1 MKGVEPREIVDNF
14 VDIRGGAEKMKY
26 ALVIWHGEE
35 HSESPEEIDAWPEH
49 QAWLADLQARGMFK
63 GGARLRPTATTKV
76 QVRGGETL
84 VSDGPYAETKDLIG
98 GFIVIECAHL
108 DEAIEVAAGHAFAA
122 FGTIE
127 VRPVWE

>member
-1 MKGVEPREIVDNF
+1 
-14 VDIRGGAEKMKY
+14 MKY

-35 HSESPEEIDAWPEH
+35 HAESPLAIDAWPEH
-49 QAWLADLQARGMFK
+49 KAWMDDLVSRGIFR

-98 GFIVIECAHL
+98 GFL
-108 DEAIEVAAGHAFAA
+108 NQ
-122 FGTIE
+122 
-127 VRPVWE
+127 

>member
-1 MKGVEPREIVDNF
+1 
-14 VDIRGGAEKMKY
+14 MKY

-49 QAWLADLQARGMFK
+49 QAWLADLRARGMFK

>member
-1 MKGVEPREIVDNF
+1 
-14 VDIRGGAEKMKY
+14 MKY

-49 QAWLADLQARGMFK
+49 RAWLAELRERRVYGS
-63 GGARLRPTATTKV
+63 RLRPTATTKV

-98 GFIVIECAHL
+98 GFIVVECAHL
-108 DEAIEVAAGHAFAA
+108 DEAIEIAAGHPFAA
-122 FGTIE
+122 FGTVE

>member
-1 MKGVEPREIVDNF
+1 
-14 VDIRGGAEKMKY
+14 MKY

-35 HSESPEEIDAWPEH
+35 HSESPQEIDAWPDH
-49 QAWLADLQARGMFK
+49 KAWMDDLVARGIFH

-84 VSDGPYAETKDLIG
+84 VSDGPYAETKELIG
-98 GFIVIECAHL
+98 GFLVVECAHL
-108 DEAIEVAAGHAFAA
+108 DEAIEIAAGHPFAA
-122 FGTIE
+122 FGTVE